1 MGSVQRFAKTAVEC
15 AFFANMACAAHA
27 NGAAVKKT
35 GK

>member
-1 MGSVQRFAKTAVEC
+1 MGGVQRFAKAAVEWP
-15 AFFANMACAAHA
+15 FFVNIACAAHA